1 MVGRGKEQG
10 LGCLLQGSLE
20 NSNSDRAQPL
30 SHAYSASSTPPE
42 PASTTPCLPLPAAIQ
57 RSSSLTGLS
66 GRASGPQ
73 SAVQVPAQQ
82 AANSD
87 SQRKLKMPSSP
98 STSSRSFSLP
108 RPATSSYSS
117 HSYSPLPNLPRLPR
131 EVKRS
136 LIRPW
141 LASPTTSHFSQNAP
155 DQRLSTQL
163 RSRSRITNLALYIL
177 LAWLAIST
185 LINVRSWAED
195 KGVRWEKEG
204 EGSSMGGGERTA
216 GDASLE
222 GLPRSITETLAPL
235 TPELEEVDHLI
246 VVAGSV

>member
-1 MVGRGKEQG
+1 
-10 LGCLLQGSLE
+10 
-20 NSNSDRAQPL
+20 
-30 SHAYSASSTPPE
+30 
-42 PASTTPCLPLPAAIQ
+42 
-57 RSSSLTGLS
+57 
-66 GRASGPQ
+66 
-73 SAVQVPAQQ
+73 
-82 AANSD
+82 
-87 SQRKLKMPSSP
+87 MPSSP